1 VFDGCAYALQCVRYS
16 YRDLSPQNKGEIM
29 TRKDYEKIAQVM
41 NGVLMDNAEPFQWMG
56 TVNSLAHMLKEDNEK
71 FDINKFRD
79 ACGWVTCTGLKSGR
93 V

>member
-1 VFDGCAYALQCVRYS
+1 
-16 YRDLSPQNKGEIM
+16 M

-56 TVNSLAHMLKEDNEK
+56 TVNSLSYMLKEDNEK

-79 ACGWVTCTGLKSGR
+79 ACGWVICTGLKSGR